1 MSAHAKALLEKKR
14 ALLEK
19 TRALNAMTHGASAPP
34 PSPAPEPAPA
44 PAPAAPP
51 APPPAPAAPPAAQP
65 AATPRVDLQGVKMG
79 ALMKEIER
87 RPTTAP
93 IPPQAPKAPPP
104 RAPPKAPPAAPPS
117 GGGAQARVDLQGI
130 KMGALMREIEAR
142 PTTRPAA
149 VGAPAAPPPPARSP
163 GPPKRAGG
171 APPRIDQQAVRM
183 GAVMKDIQKPP
194 RALSPN
200 RSAEREVDAAQIRP
214 QIFAEALE
222 GLSVCDAAA
231 KAARRDAQLGPGL
244 RVAKAMLSAMARG
257 DSSSAALA
265 MALESEPV
273 DLAEQTERVEAAHRA
288 IRATSNPE
296 DAALLPRFGD
306 SLAPAQVRADRAL
319 ALLARLRDELSSPP
333 LPVTPARTGHPSFAQ
348 LLHNKMLRC
357 SRWAANRADEHD
369 LASRFRRGPRGDAG
383 SRAGGGPGGIRQRE
397 QARAPRRPRRA
408 ARATRASRGKLGP
421 AGAQRIAVA
430 GSLR

>member
-1 MSAHAKALLEKKR
+1 
-14 ALLEK
+14 
-19 TRALNAMTHGASAPP
+19 
-34 PSPAPEPAPA
+34 
-44 PAPAAPP
+44 
-51 APPPAPAAPPAAQP
+51 
-65 AATPRVDLQGVKMG
+65 
-79 ALMKEIER
+79 
-87 RPTTAP
+87 
-93 IPPQAPKAPPP
+93 
-104 RAPPKAPPAAPPS
+104 
-117 GGGAQARVDLQGI
+117 
-130 KMGALMREIEAR
+130 
-142 PTTRPAA
+142 
-149 VGAPAAPPPPARSP
+149 
-163 GPPKRAGG
+163 
-171 APPRIDQQAVRM
+171 M

-200 RSAEREVDAAQIRP
+200 RSAEREVVAAQIRP

-265 MALESEPV
+265 VALESEPV

-333 LPVTPARTGHPSFAQ
+333 LPVTPARTPPSIICATLAQ
-348 LLHNKMLRC
+348 QKFQFYM
-357 SRWAANRADEHD
+357 
-369 LASRFRRGPRGDAG
+369 
-383 SRAGGGPGGIRQRE
+383 
-397 QARAPRRPRRA
+397 
-408 ARATRASRGKLGP
+408 
-421 AGAQRIAVA
+421 
-430 GSLR
+430 